1 MCVYRHGER
10 PVSIKHGS
18 RPGNEASDD
27 GDKLYYYYHHF
38 FSYPY
43 DIASCKPARAA
54 YCYCTLAPRTL
65 HGLVFYRI
73 ELAAP
78 SEIEIFFLFFVDFLF
93 V

>member
-38 FSYPY
+38 FFLIRTIS
-43 DIASCKPARAA
+43 RRVNR
-54 YCYCTLAPRTL
+54 LAPLIVIVRLRRVRYT
-65 HGLVFYRI
+65 VSFSI
-73 ELAAP
+73 
-78 SEIEIFFLFFVDFLF
+78 V
-93 V
+93 